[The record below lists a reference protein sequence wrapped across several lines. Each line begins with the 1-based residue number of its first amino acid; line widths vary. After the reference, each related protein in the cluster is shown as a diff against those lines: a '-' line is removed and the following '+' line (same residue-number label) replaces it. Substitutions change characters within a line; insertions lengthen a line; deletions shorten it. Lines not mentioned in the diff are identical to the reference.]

1 MKPSSE
7 PGNRHCES
15 CTEPSVP
22 VEVLLEMTPLV
33 RKIARALSPLDPQLR
48 EDLVQEGLLALILS
62 FSLYDPGRGP
72 LAPFARR
79 CARNRMISYLRRIRP
94 CFTMTEEEMDEI
106 AVEEQPDEGI
116 DLDNARASLFNLL
129 SPFELACMDAYLY
142 TGSGTGAAEILGWPP
157 KKVENALTRIRRKAR
172 LVRGTM

>member
-7 PGNRHCES
+7 QRNERGES
-15 CTEPSVP
+15 CLDPSVP
-22 VEVLLEMTPLV
+22 EEVLLEMTPLV
-33 RKIARALSPLDPQLR
+33 RKIARALSPSDPQLR

-62 FSLYDPGRGP
+62 FSLYDPSRGP
-72 LAPFARR
+72 FVPFARR

-94 CFTMTEEEMDEI
+94 CFTMPEEEMDEI
-106 AVEEQPDEGI
+106 AVEEQPDDGI
-116 DLDNARASLFNLL
+116 DLANARTSLFNLL

-157 KKVENALTRIRRKAR
+157 KKVENALTRVRGKAR
-172 LVRGTM
+172 LLRDPL